1 MSMYR
6 CKIGTSDG
14 RVLEKEFEAAS
25 REALRENLE
34 EQGFFV
40 FKISKV
46 SFQWLSASKSLRRFT
61 GQRLLALNQ
70 EMQVL
75 IRSGLP
81 ILQVLDTLIDRME
94 SGRLLE
100 ILREIRSDVKGGS
113 SLSDAFERFQGAFP
127 QLYIASIRA
136 GEQSGDLPVTLGRF
150 IEYQKRIEMIK
161 SKVRSA
167 TFYPALLAIAVTVV
181 VAFLMLYVVP
191 SFTQVYTDAN
201 VELPVLTQLI
211 ISLANLLV
219 SGLPVWLPALI
230 AVLIGL
236 RFYFRTDSG
245 AFFLDRY
252 KLRLPF
258 FGKLLSEYAIS
269 TFCRT
274 FATTLSSGI
283 PIVHSMQMARGTLNN
298 RWMEHHLTAAVK
310 RIQEGTKISEALEQS
325 ETFPIIALRMIGV
338 GETSGSLAEMLSDI
352 AEYYEREVERRLDRL
367 TTMIEPV
374 MMLTMGLLIGAIVVA
389 MYIPIFQ
396 LAGTVR

>member
-211 ISLANLLV
+211 ISLANVLV